1 MPSASSQQYTSS
13 TTTLVTTVAVTSY
26 WTETS
31 TTAKVS
37 PCASCSGG
45 TSSYQNPTTL
55 QVLLGCPPLLGCAY
69 INGSCNVFPVSVE
82 LQAGDHLVVPIT
94 MTQTISV
101 YVMDGATYNTWN
113 QRGVCAPPSTV
124 IKAASNIAGQYRVD
138 FIAPKSGTYYIVL
151 LNYDTA
157 QVAGFATVSLD
168 VSNLITTNTITN
180 SAVQYSTYTLTGI
193 ASSLQTT
200 ETALSQT
207 EQTGQAFSLSA
218 EQLYGVLAATFAVL
232 FMVTLAV
239 LIRQKRI
246 KKRRR

>member
-1 MPSASSQQYTSS
+1 
-13 TTTLVTTVAVTSY
+13 
-26 WTETS
+26 
-31 TTAKVS
+31 
-37 PCASCSGG
+37 
-45 TSSYQNPTTL
+45 
-55 QVLLGCPPLLGCAY
+55 
-69 INGSCNVFPVSVE
+69 
-82 LQAGDHLVVPIT
+82 
-94 MTQTISV
+94 
-101 YVMDGATYNTWN
+101 MDGATYNTWN